1 LVVDNEYMHLSD
13 SSVPPAQG
21 LWVNDEAQNGGVF
34 VPWPEVRRIVLTG
47 TKFAARLLEV
57 QVTKASGDVITGT
70 LSMSSIEGIWQGMRV
85 KAHDWVSVSNFQRA
99 DYVEPPT
106 YISSYCSF
114 PDYDRD
120 CMHHLEVDNEPFGR
134 QWGWG
139 VWRFYA
145 QNGESLTGL
154 MLGGFGIDRSNT
166 SAVDGSGSRV
176 PVGLFPSDVLSP
188 EGAVDY
194 DGKLSIAVTPGGNM
208 RGFDFSMLRQS
219 TIKAEMV
226 NREVRDLRLD
236 QGEGGDIV
244 NNGFLVSS
252 TFGNYQVGCV
262 VRVRNLRKM
271 ELEPS
276 ADASA
281 YGESYARTRALTPS
295 WSIAT
300 VTGQRMQATAVQGR
314 QSEMVPEEPPQGK
327 YWRVRPPVERGEA
340 GGDYVVSPNDEGYC
354 LIPLAIISEF
364 IPGERSVRLRDDAG
378 GIKLKFARFHP
389 GNTWISSGE
398 SGISY
403 IDEDA
408 DTDLPLAD
416 MWLSYASGGQIHVI
430 KLADLQALTQQ

>member
-1 LVVDNEYMHLSD
+1 
-13 SSVPPAQG
+13 
-21 LWVNDEAQNGGVF
+21 
-34 VPWPEVRRIVLTG
+34 
-47 TKFAARLLEV
+47 
-57 QVTKASGDVITGT
+57 
-70 LSMSSIEGIWQGMRV
+70 
-85 KAHDWVSVSNFQRA
+85 
-99 DYVEPPT
+99 
-106 YISSYCSF
+106 
-114 PDYDRD
+114 
-120 CMHHLEVDNEPFGR
+120 MHHLEVDNEPFGR
-134 QWGWG
+134 QWGCG